1 MADTDY
7 AMILRDGEYY
17 LNERTGRT
25 HKRKPAGGAGGGVT
39 SYADVP
45 ASDEEHLAFL
55 RMTAEQ
61 KAAESEVMQQKHD
74 EAQQQISE
82 QKAQAK
88 GGEAPQETVNN
99 PIDNETYGRPPQ
111 HVEEPVGGQ
120 KGPVNPADQRDPVD
134 NQPRSEPTQNDPNKP
149 FYQPEPQPAA

>member
-61 KAAESEVMQQKHD
+61 KAAESEVLQQKHD
-74 EAQQQISE
+74 EAREQIE
-82 QKAQAK
+82 QRKAE
-88 GGEAPQETVNN
+88 GGESVNN
-99 PIDNETYGRPPQ
+99 PIDAETYGRPPQ

-120 KGPVNPADQRDPVD
+120 QGPANPADQRDPVD
-134 NQPRSEPTQNDPNKP
+134 NQPRSEPTQDDPNKP
-149 FYQPEPQPAA
+149 FYKPEPQPAA